1 MQFVDGLPTGEE
13 NVWWQ
18 IVTPVDQVRE
28 VLDGVMNGTEL
39 YLDLAII
46 RDGKYHALIRVL
58 PDQLLGINRGGK
70 YRSIYRI
77 ERAKGFFLDL
87 DGTMTENLVGVRVVL
102 STLEADLST
111 GYVVMWPEEV
121 DHIAHA
127 S

>member
-1 MQFVDGLPTGEE
+1 MQFVDSLPSGEE

-18 IVTPVDQVRE
+18 IVTPVDEVRD

-46 RDGKYHALIRVL
+46 RDGKYQALIRVL
-58 PDQLLGINRGGK
+58 PDQVLGIHRGGE

-87 DGTMTENLVGVRVVL
+87 DGAMTENLVGLRVVL
-102 STLEADLST
+102 STLEAELST
-111 GYVVMWPEEV
+111 GYVVMWPEEIG
-121 DHIAHA
+121 HIAHA